1 MQVEFL
7 WQWPH
12 ALQHPGSFSY
22 SCHNVTHNISSVEGY
37 EGTLYIFKLVGVYNG
52 ARSGGSDMKP
62 SSDVLKVSDS
72 INAMLLED
80 WAGTYGRISP
90 RSSLALHHGIDVLA
104 GVIDEDYHGLGI
116 HHLNN
121 GHLITRDM
129 FNKGYFML
137 AFDLTPD
144 SAGQDSHT
152 CLQSEG
158 NTDLDIAI
166 TCLFYSEYE
175 GTVLI
180 DSNWETMDVQKKM
193 TPSDSVRC
201 VRPLLLSVCCCQSRR
216 LEPEAIHRPVL
227 NHQLVQERPT
237 GHHAVQTSIFQLS
250 KTTTTPRLVLMVT
263 TVNYRSPVQTQTA
276 MEKVTCIINMVEDHL
291 PSEDSQLSL
300 VTRTF

>member
-1 MQVEFL
+1 MHKTKENFHGNTRRGSTRNTKQFILNVSNITL
-7 WQWPH
+7 TDDTM
-12 ALQHPGSFSY
+12 ALSY
-22 SCHNVTHNISSVEGY
+22 KLTHRGI
-37 EGTLYIFKLVGVYNG
+37 IHD
-52 ARSGGSDMKP
+52 RSGGSDMKP

-180 DSNWETMDVQKKM
+180 DSNWEVK
-193 TPSDSVRC
+193 
-201 VRPLLLSVCCCQSRR
+201 
-216 LEPEAIHRPVL
+216 IH
-227 NHQLVQERPT
+227 
-237 GHHAVQTSIFQLS
+237 
-250 KTTTTPRLVLMVT
+250 
-263 TVNYRSPVQTQTA
+263 Y
-276 MEKVTCIINMVEDHL
+276 
-291 PSEDSQLSL
+291 
-300 VTRTF
+300 